1 MNYQILNKS
10 VFEEFVKNLKYVLG
24 ISLFFSIIKIVLSY
38 SLMPYIE
45 TTKEISL
52 VINLF
57 TVVSIFMFFYAIGFF
72 ALKIKEEKKATFKAI
87 VNFIQLRVFLTILLM
102 LMTFIISVYL
112 YLVVNPEIAEA
123 LEHIY
128 KIAQIETQDGNEI
141 QELSGI
147 KANEEESLDAS
158 MENIENSK
166 IKIFSTLILFLCVVF
181 YLFSFYTNVIFKFI
195 AFKNKKTFKIFKE
208 SFKEFFKNIFILT
221 VFVFYGGLDML
232 TMNYISNSNIQV
244 FIKTL
249 NIIFIIYIISFIVL
263 FNLINHKESRKKEK
277 NNKSFKL

>member
-123 LEHIY
+123 LEHTY

>member
-123 LEHIY
+123 LEHTY
-128 KIAQIETQDGNEI
+128 KIAQIETQYGNEI

-158 MENIENSK
+158 MENIEHSK
-166 IKIFSTLILFLCVVF
+166 LKIFSTLILFLCVVF

>member
-1 MNYQILNKS
+1 